1 VSSQLKIKNKCNRN
15 LSFLFKFLFPLL
27 CISLKW
33 QSRMTGDFF
42 RPNCLARCRF
52 RIDCIWP
59 GQSVSSIVCNIKLI
73 FRHFFTFE
81 MSPDTFD
88 ILWIAFEIFSGLH
101 STDISADEQVNINVN
116 VKIWIDQDTISM
128 IGVLLNTFA
137 KWQTQKG
144 SIFNA
149 LKRCRCQNILTK

>member
-1 VSSQLKIKNKCNRN
+1 
-15 LSFLFKFLFPLL
+15 
-27 CISLKW
+27 
-33 QSRMTGDFF
+33 
-42 RPNCLARCRF
+42 
-52 RIDCIWP
+52 
-59 GQSVSSIVCNIKLI
+59 
-73 FRHFFTFE
+73 

-137 KWQTQKG
+137 KNDKHKKAQFLMHLNVVDVKTY
-144 SIFNA
+144 
-149 LKRCRCQNILTK
+149 

>member
-1 VSSQLKIKNKCNRN
+1 
-15 LSFLFKFLFPLL
+15 
-27 CISLKW
+27 
-33 QSRMTGDFF
+33 
-42 RPNCLARCRF
+42 
-52 RIDCIWP
+52 
-59 GQSVSSIVCNIKLI
+59 
-73 FRHFFTFE
+73 

-137 KWQTQKG
+137 KNYKYKKG
-144 SIFNA
+144 SILMHLNVVDV
-149 LKRCRCQNILTK
+149 KTY